1 MANLTFH
8 FHGFYSPLPR
18 MVSVSLT
25 DPLCRVDY
33 SDDASHVLI
42 VLFFD
47 CDWVKLHSSSIS
59 CALCEIDFSSD
70 DSVVDSV
77 LRFGVFHSV
86 PRGVG

>member
-1 MANLTFH
+1 MAQLTFH
-8 FHGFYSPLPR
+8 IHGVYSPLPR

-47 CDWVKLHSSSIS
+47 CVKLHSSSIS
-59 CALCEIDFSSD
+59 CALYEIDFSSD

-77 LRFGVFHSV
+77 LRFGVLHSV